1 MALSQGTKDAVD
13 AMNNVDKALLALYT
27 AGHDD
32 TDKAIDLGKAMVTEY
47 WPYINLDAL
56 TYDNLALAILK
67 ATDDYWVRIY
77 RKYKAAE
84 SEVVRQQLLAE
95 ADEYM
100 EQEYPLDDLQ
110 EPIPE
115 P

>member
-1 MALSQGTKDAVD
+1 MALSQGVKDTVD

-47 WPYINLDAL
+47 WPYMNIDAL
-56 TYDNLALAILK
+56 TYELLALAILK
-67 ATDDYWVRIY
+67 ATNDYWVRIY

-84 SEVVRQQLLAE
+84 AEVVRLQKIAE

-100 EQEYPLDDLQ
+100 EPENPLDDLN
-110 EPIPE
+110 EPTNV
-115 P
+115 